1 MRQVRW
7 EKRETSVYRP
17 REAVVIEEKV
27 ISHCAARREKRQKVE
42 TYEQFQE
49 RCRCNK
55 AAGKKQ
61 RLCDLCGRWC
71 WPEDRC
77 AAFTGKYKT
86 AETNCDMPAV
96 KAIRQATERQARA
109 LELRRSGLSFQQI
122 GDRLGGVTR
131 QRAQQLVNAGEKI
144 ERLLTTTKELES
156 A

>member
-1 MRQVRW
+1 M
-7 EKRETSVYRP
+7 
-17 REAVVIEEKV
+17 IEERV
-27 ISHCAARREKRQKVE
+27 ISHCAARREKRQQAE
-42 TYEQFQE
+42 TYWQFQE
-49 RCRCNK
+49 RCRSNK

-86 AETNCDMPAV
+86 TDTDCDTPIEKVV
-96 KAIRQATERQARA
+96 KQSNERQLRA

-131 QRAQQLVNAGEKI
+131 QRAQQLVKTAERIEK
-144 ERLLTTTKELES
+144 RFSSLG
-156 A
+156 AAP